1 MAILLYLKGE
11 KSALLLRETEAEF
24 EKALSE
30 ASEARRNGM
39 SPPVHCFN
47 GWHRKPIWIADV
59 LEKMFYASAESDKEI
74 EKNQAEQKQRQT
86 EQEAAMRKA
95 QAGRITAPNAPIMT
109 IPGNRR

>member
-30 ASEARRNGM
+30 SVAAKQNGM
-39 SPPVHCFN
+39 APLLHVFN
-47 GWHRKPIWIADV
+47 GWHRKPIGIYDI
-59 LEKMFYASAESDKEI
+59 LEKMEYYSGESDSAI
-74 EKNQAEQKQRQT
+74 EKNQADQKRRQA

-109 IPGNRR
+109 IPGMKR